1 MKNLVVTQR
10 RINEGMGRM
19 HTFECDSAKAIG
31 RTWRPIKYACLTMCV
46 RVLSHSVVSD
56 FVTPW
61 TAPRQAPLSMGFSRK
76 DTKVGCH
83 SLLQGIFPT
92 QGSNPGLPHC
102 RQILYRQSHH
112 G

>member
-61 TAPRQAPLSMGFSRK
+61 TAPRQAPLSMGFSR
-76 DTKVGCH
+76 DGGAWWAAVCGV
-83 SLLQGIFPT
+83 T
-92 QGSNPGLPHC
+92 QSWTRLK
-102 RQILYRQSHH
+102 
-112 G
+112 